1 MHPMLIKSSKMK
13 KKFNLEISVSKP
25 YIHLVILKNLLV
37 SYLLINQAK
46 NIVSILVIHF
56 SLVKLEDQ
64 I

>member
-13 KKFNLEISVSKP
+13 KKFNLEISVSKL
-25 YIHLVILKNLLV
+25 YILLVILKNLLV